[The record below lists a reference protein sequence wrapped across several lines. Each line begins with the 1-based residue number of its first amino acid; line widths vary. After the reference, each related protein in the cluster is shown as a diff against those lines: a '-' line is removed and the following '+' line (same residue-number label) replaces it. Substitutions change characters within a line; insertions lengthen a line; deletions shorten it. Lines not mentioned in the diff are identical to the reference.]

1 MFYQSKKIS
10 LGTGLINSAAAT
22 ATGARKLILINT
34 ILKEQFSN
42 YLSDSCHCVHPPPPF
57 LQVGEGEGGLSLQ
70 PIFQKG
76 GLGSTSTFRGVLLGK
91 REVAFF
97 RGRGVV
103 IDT

>member
-42 YLSDSCHCVHPPPPF
+42 YLSDSCHCVHPPP
-57 LQVGEGEGGLSLQ
+57 LSAGGGRGRGLSLQ

-76 GLGSTSTFRGVLLGK
+76 GLDSTSTFRGVLLGK